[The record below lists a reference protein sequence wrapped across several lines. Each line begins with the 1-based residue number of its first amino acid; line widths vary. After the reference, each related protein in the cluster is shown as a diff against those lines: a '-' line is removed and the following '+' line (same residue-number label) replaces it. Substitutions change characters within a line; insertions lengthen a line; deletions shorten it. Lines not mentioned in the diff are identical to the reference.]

1 MNNNDFFNHK
11 QKSVNLEKVKEL
23 EQIIRDKLDIINLL
37 EEYGVDTGDG
47 QKMSSPFGDDLAP
60 SFFVNRE
67 RQLWNDFSQ
76 SWGGGFVYLYQKLNQ
91 MLKGRKLNYYD
102 TLEEILK
109 RYPNVRQA
117 FTGSLYAVENISTAT
132 NMTTE
137 DLIKRLNSKSCK
149 LQFIDIN
156 KSKKYQARKLATD
169 KNKTIDDIL
178 NFCIQLQED
187 SEIWHDTEKKI
198 KEGIESNQNDV
209 SNQNKQNKSTDPT
222 NLNTVKSLSELTEL
236 LGADVATDII
246 LNSNHSDNRPRRKKL
261 TLQELIKG
269 GE

>member
-1 MNNNDFFNHK
+1 MYNNDVFNHK
-11 QKSVNLEKVKEL
+11 QRSVNLEKVKEL
-23 EQIIRDKLDIINLL
+23 EQIISDKLDIINLL

-60 SFFVNRE
+60 SFFINRE

-76 SWGGGFVYLYQKLNQ
+76 SWGGGFVYLYQKLNLV
-91 MLKGRKLNYYD
+91 LKGRKLNYYD

-109 RYPNVRQA
+109 RYPIVRQH
-117 FTGSLYAVENISTAT
+117 FTGSLYTVENISSAT

-169 KNKTIDDIL
+169 KSKTIDDIL

-198 KEGIESNQNDV
+198 KECNGSNMSNQNN
-209 SNQNKQNKSTDPT
+209 SINPT
-222 NLNTVKSLSELTEL
+222 NLDTINSLSELTDL

-246 LNSNHSDNRPRRKKL
+246 LNSNHENNRPKRKKL
-261 TLQELIKG
+261 TLQELTKG
-269 GE
+269 GD